1 MSDSHLSAGDRRLV
15 DRLSRMEPLPASV
28 LEMGCGEGH
37 KLVALKRSHNV
48 DAYGVDSHEPSVS
61 SLNKAGIG
69 AMVGDMRNLPFDD
82 HHFDWVLIANSLHH
96 IPNPQD
102 ALREGARVARHGV
115 VICEPWCD
123 QTIESQRT
131 TYALCQWSNALVQS
145 LGYFHREGLS
155 AGEILD
161 LVDFEAASA
170 EVFYEL
176 GIARWDVNEWLK
188 HFSPYMDQLAETHF
202 LRWRLKH
209 LLGTLPTDT
218 ATEPG
223 QVVVVIRK
231 CAA

>member
-1 MSDSHLSAGDRRLV
+1 
-15 DRLSRMEPLPASV
+15 
-28 LEMGCGEGH
+28 MGCGEGH
-37 KLVALKRSHNV
+37 KLVALKRRHNV
-48 DAYGVDSHEPSVS
+48 DAYGVDTHEPSVS
-61 SLNKAGIG
+61 ALIGAGIG
-69 AMVGDMRNLPFDD
+69 ALVGDMRHLPFEDR
-82 HHFDWVLIANSLHH
+82 HFDWVLIANSLHH
-96 IPNPQD
+96 IPNPQE

-115 VICEPWCD
+115 VVCEPWCD
-123 QTIESQRT
+123 RTIESQRT
-131 TYALCQWSNALVQS
+131 TYALCEWSNALVQS
-145 LGYFHREGLS
+145 RGYFHREGLS

-170 EVFYEL
+170 EVCYEL

-188 HFSPYMDQLAETHF
+188 YFRPYMDELTGTHF

-209 LLGTLPTDT
+209 LLGTLPTGT